1 MATGPTPSSLAA
13 LRRFNLIMAAV
24 HFAQAV
30 AVLVLSRDFRLPL
43 TASYLRFDPATTS
56 LEPAIATVAEAS
68 LAGLIVAFFLVSS
81 MAHLFIATVYRRR
94 YERDLLRGLN
104 VARWVEYAISASVM
118 IVAIAMLVGIY
129 DIGALLMLFSLVA
142 LMNLLG
148 LVMEVHNQTTP
159 RTDWLSFW
167 IGTLAGI
174 VPWAV
179 IAISFWASST
189 YGGGQIP
196 AFVYWIYVSIFLFFS
211 CFAVNMW
218 LQYRR
223 IGPWASYLYGERAY
237 IVLSLVAK
245 SALAWQV
252 FAGTLRPV

>member
-1 MATGPTPSSLAA
+1 MATSPTPNSLAA

-81 MAHLFIATVYRRR
+81 MAHLFIATLYLRR
-94 YERDLLRGLN
+94 YELDLRRGLN

-159 RTDWLSFW
+159 RTDWLSFR

-179 IAISFWASST
+179 IAISFWASTT

-237 IVLSLVAK
+237 VVLSLVAK
-245 SALAWQV
+245 SALGWQV
-252 FAGTLRPV
+252 FAGTLRPI

>member
-1 MATGPTPSSLAA
+1 MATGLTTSSLAA

-30 AVLVLSRDFRLPL
+30 SVLVLSRDFRLPL

-174 VPWAV
+174 VPWAA